1 MNMKNKAI
9 QTEID
14 ASYLY
19 QKLAENEKDEVIAN
33 VYSQM
38 SGIERGHAEA
48 FARNANIS
56 LENLMIPS
64 GRAKTLNLI
73 GRIFGYDYVLGILMN
88 TEKSLSN
95 GILLAKKQHGIPVT
109 GRETNHVTI
118 LRGIL
123 DREVNM
129 GSEHITKFEKQHR
142 SV

>member
-1 MNMKNKAI
+1 
-9 QTEID
+9 
-14 ASYLY
+14 
-19 QKLAENEKDEVIAN
+19 
-33 VYSQM
+33 
-38 SGIERGHAEA
+38 
-48 FARNANIS
+48 
-56 LENLMIPS
+56 MIPS

-95 GILLAKKQHGIPVT
+95 GILLAKKQHGTPVT
-109 GRETNHVTI
+109 GRETSHVTI